1 MKLFASLR
9 EAVGSQEVTVSLP
22 AGSTAGDLLQAV
34 AAAYPEVARQRQA
47 LSVAVDRVIR
57 GAEHVLTPGAE
68 VALLPPVGG
77 G

>member
-9 EAVGSQEVTVSLP
+9 EAVGQGEVRVSLP
-22 AGSTAGDLLQAV
+22 PGSTAGDLLEAV
-34 AAAYPEVARQRQA
+34 ATRHPEVARQRA
-47 LSVAVDRVIR
+47 GLKLAVDHVIR
-57 GAEHVLTPGAE
+57 GPEHVLTPGAE